1 MNKPHGMSRKDYHNM
16 RAIVRDFLNDPSA
29 IVEFSDSHTGIQAV
43 GFQSIR
49 HDEGF
54 SSTSI
59 AVSPGEKPGTYEVS
73 EYNDG
78 RDCDG
83 RISSENEYL
92 VKKTTTKR
100 KRSYYSYH
108 WETNRPKGK
117 FGMKTAWK
125 VLSKGKS
132 RNRDYTAESMGY

>member
-16 RAIVRDFLNDPSA
+16 RSIVRDFLNDPNA
-29 IVEFSDSHTGIQAV
+29 IVEFSESYTGIQAV
-43 GFQSIR
+43 GFQSSR

-59 AVSPGEKPGTYEVS
+59 SVSIGEKPGTYEVS
-73 EYNDG
+73 EYNNG

-100 KRSYYSYH
+100 KRWYFNKN
-108 WETNRPKGK
+108 WETNRPQGK

-125 VLSKGKS
+125 VLSKSKE
-132 RNRDYTAESMGY
+132 RIRDYTAESMGY